1 MQQAHLPSMSPARLL
16 QLAMTH
22 GCAFPVMGLE
32 STICGSV
39 DRWDLFKSACPRFA
53 ECMCLPFLL
62 CTACFAKK
70 KCCGKAQDNA
80 DSTEVNSPEGSKEET
95 YQSNYKVMVRRV
107 SGMRSS
113 GVTSKD

>member
-1 MQQAHLPSMSPARLL
+1 
-16 QLAMTH
+16 
-22 GCAFPVMGLE
+22 MGLE
-32 STICGSV
+32 STISGTV

-95 YQSNYKVMVRRV
+95 YQSNYRVMVRRV
-107 SGMRSS
+107 NVMRSSGVRSS